1 MNPLNLPKMKH
12 ILLSLITCCVVSLA
26 SAMDVAVTVQTLAGD
41 DYAARTQARQD
52 LLSAFSMATSPDAA
66 DDQRLALEASVIGQ
80 LNAAELPLSGRLYL
94 IRMLE
99 LFGSDAGADTVSA
112 LLGDSEPQ
120 VRDSARRALVAIP
133 GDKAK
138 AYLLAGL
145 TKGSETDRAA
155 FIDALATR
163 GAGDAAPAIAEL
175 LQSSDPELVAASAL
189 ALGKL
194 GNDAVVPALLS
205 ARQAATGETKT
216 LIEIALLQI
225 GVDADAAYS
234 LAGTGCRGVIR
245 AEAFKQLAASD
256 PKRAKQV
263 LEVVLA
269 QPDFS
274 GRVLFLQAALAS
286 DSAPLHA
293 AVVALLPDASVN
305 DQVVIVTAI
314 GEQGLA
320 YEAQLLALLPNS
332 EGILNAR
339 IIHALGNV
347 GGDASFEPL
356 YQAFSA
362 NTKDAN
368 AANALARV
376 NAPSADQKAL
386 ATVESGA
393 DTASRIASIK
403 VMELR
408 NTSGATAL
416 LNEIISTSTD
426 AQLKEAGFKSL
437 ESIGNDDSIRNLLK
451 IIITDDAQSKTAQRS
466 LKRLSMNFG
475 AVEYQ
480 WQALYHPALESA
492 GNDAARQAVIQILD
506 GVACEP
512 VAVYLQEI
520 LLESDSALRPAAISA
535 LQRWP
540 LQEPLYEGDLWLI
553 IASAES
559 ATDKER
565 SQAARVLK
573 KLLTHRSHK
582 FYNAQAD
589 LLVAIAQA
597 ELPLEYKRNLL
608 SVYEDPMKHFGSV
621 QWRRGQVIQR
631 LKVVGNDPQVGDLV
645 TQIINQL

>member
-1 MNPLNLPKMKH
+1 MNPLNLQKMKH

-26 SAMDVAVTVQTLAGD
+26 SAMDVAVTVQALAGD

-52 LLSAFSMATSPDAA
+52 LLSAFSLATAPDAA
-66 DDQRLALEASVIGQ
+66 DDQRLALEAEVIGQ
-80 LNAAELPLSGRLYL
+80 LDAAELPLSGRLYL

-99 LFGSDAGADTVSA
+99 LFGSDAGADAVSA
-112 LLGDSEPQ
+112 LLGDSDPAI
-120 VRDSARRALVAIP
+120 RDSARRALVAIP
-133 GDKAK
+133 GDQAA

-145 TKGSETDRAA
+145 TNGPEADRAA

-175 LQSSDPELVAASAL
+175 LQSSDPALVAASAL

-194 GNDAVVPALLS
+194 GNDAVLPSLLS
-205 ARQAATGETKT
+205 ARKSAAGETVV

-225 GVDADAAYS
+225 GVDADTAYS

-245 AEAFKQLAASD
+245 AEAFKQLAVSD

-263 LEVVLA
+263 LEVVMA

-274 GRVLFLQAALAS
+274 GRLLFLQAALVS
-286 DSAPLHA
+286 DAAPLRA
-293 AVVALLPDASVN
+293 AVVALLPSANVN
-305 DQVVIVTAI
+305 DQLVIVSAI
-314 GEQGLA
+314 GEQGLAA
-320 YEAQLLALLPNS
+320 YEAQLLALLPKS
-332 EGILNAR
+332 EGILRAGL
-339 IIHALGNV
+339 IHALGNI

-403 VMELR
+403 VLELR

-426 AQLKEAGFKSL
+426 AQLHEAAFKSL

-451 IIITDDAQSKTAQRS
+451 IIITDDAQSKAAQRS

-475 AVEYQ
+475 AAEYQ
-480 WQALYHPALESA
+480 WQALYLPALESA

-540 LQEPLYEGDLWLI
+540 LQEALYDGDLWLS

-559 ATDKER
+559 ATDQER
-565 SQAARVLK
+565 SQAARALK
-573 KLLTHRSHK
+573 KMLTHRSLPY
-582 FYNAQAD
+582 YNAQAD
-589 LLVAIAQA
+589 LLVKITQAQ
-597 ELPLEYKRNLL
+597 LPLEYKRDLL
-608 SVYEDPMKHFGSV
+608 SVYENPAKHFSV
-621 QWRRGQVIQR
+621 SRKRGPVKQR
-631 LKVVGNDPQVGDLV
+631 LKTVENDPQVGDLV
-645 TQIINQL
+645 KQLISKL